1 MQGFNLPQISKSRRT
16 LSVILLTF
24 SVLLSQAGC
33 RNSTEP
39 ASPVKSTLL
48 SKPERIA
55 QAQNILKHI
64 VVPSEIHDAQFA
76 EIEVGDG
83 KGLGPTDYISYMYL
97 KVDPAAIDKW
107 TALLK
112 TELSYSP
119 RHLAPTANYPWWVNA
134 ERFKLLQ
141 FFDPKPLSSRNGWVG
156 ISRETGE
163 IWIQDFTT

>member
-1 MQGFNLPQISKSRRT
+1 LPQISKSRRT
-16 LSVILLTF
+16 FNVILLTF
-24 SVLLSQAGC
+24 PVLLSQAGC
-33 RNSTEP
+33 RKSIEP
-39 ASPVKSTLL
+39 AIPAKLTPM

-55 QAQNILKHI
+55 QVQRILKHI
-64 VVPSEIHDAQFA
+64 VVPSEIQDAHFDEV
-76 EIEVGDG
+76 EIGDG

-112 TELSYSP
+112 MELGYSP
-119 RHLAPTANYPWWVNA
+119 RHQAPAANYPWWVNA

-141 FFDPKPLSSRNGWVG
+141 FFEPKPLSSRNGWVG